1 MKLKMEHIYFCS
13 ETEEVK
19 YLFNELR
26 KGGYKWEKQDGY
38 EADEF
43 EILNGLIF
51 DRDFLTYHT
60 DKAFKFYVYENKT
73 MIFEMCGRNSVMF
86 FKPSRNNTDGFVYPE
101 RVEMDTKY
109 GRMPVID
116 YLEIVAKQKGYY
128 SLKAMK
134 NDFITIDILKEGF
147 DVAQ

>member
-1 MKLKMEHIYFCS
+1 MRLKLKHIYFCS

-19 YLFNELR
+19 YLFSELR
-26 KGGYKWEKQDGY
+26 KGGYKWETKDGY

-43 EILNGLIF
+43 EILNYLIF

-73 MIFEMCGRNSVMF
+73 MKFEMCGKNSVIF
-86 FKPSRNNTDGFVYPE
+86 FRPTRNKVDNFVYPE
-101 RVEMDTKY
+101 RVEMDTIY

-116 YLEIVAKQKGYY
+116 YLEIVAKQKGFY
-128 SLKAMK
+128 SLKSMK
-134 NDFITIDILKEGF
+134 SKFITIDILKECF